1 MKNRS
6 ICGWLLRL
14 ALSASYLSAVADRF
28 GFWGGPGMPGVVWGN
43 WKNFVDYSNSVNSFV
58 PESLGNPLAVL
69 ATIFEIVIP
78 VWLIVG
84 YKLRYAAMASGILL
98 TGFALAMTVSFGI
111 KAPLDYSVFTAAAA
125 SFLLASF
132 CVKDGSG
139 NPFPEA

>member
-1 MKNRS
+1 
-6 ICGWLLRL
+6 
-14 ALSASYLSAVADRF
+14 
-28 GFWGGPGMPGVVWGN
+28 MPGVVWGN